1 LKTQHPKGRAMTDT
15 QTTQT
20 SPPTTSA
27 AANGMIVHL
36 TDSAAARLLILREK
50 EGNPE
55 LMLRVTVLGGGCS
68 GFQYQLDV
76 TDTLNPD
83 DVTFEKNGAVLVTD
97 DVSLPFIN
105 GAEIDF
111 VSDMMKSAFKIRNP
125 NAAAGCGCGKS
136 FSTK

>member
-1 LKTQHPKGRAMTDT
+1 MTQT
-15 QTTQT
+15 QTTPASQT
-20 SPPTTSA
+20 TPSA
-27 AANGMIVHL
+27 KANGMIVHL
-36 TDSAAARLLILREK
+36 TDSAAKRMLALREK
-50 EGNPE
+50 EANNA

-76 TDTLNPD
+76 TDSVNED

-97 DVSLPFIN
+97 EISLPFIN